1 MKITKYER
9 KKITVCSYQ
18 ETEHSRIRGS
28 GPEKQS
34 TEKAQNEGQRGKKKK
49 VSKKNKKQT
58 ENPEKSI
65 GGRYIERVYPNIC
78 NSLKITVITLL
89 LKINLWNYFFF
100 PLENIPLGI

>member
-1 MKITKYER
+1 MEE
-9 KKITVCSYQ
+9 KKSLCAATRRLNTVEVQ
-18 ETEHSRIRGS
+18 GS
-28 GPEKQS
+28 EPEKQS
-34 TEKAQNEGQRGKKKK
+34 TEKVQNEGQRGKKKK

-89 LKINLWNYFFF
+89 LTINLWNYFFF